1 MNVISFDVG
10 MKNLA
15 YCLFRIENKQY
26 TILDWN
32 IINICSNNKEGKQM
46 CQGFKKKK
54 IKTDKNE
61 KCTKE
66 AYYFKNDYC
75 FCKIH
80 AKNQKY
86 LIPTKEFKNIEK
98 LKVVDLKNLMIKYK
112 LETNKKMLKKDCIKV
127 VNNYLEKKYFTTKK
141 KIKTKDVDFFTYG
154 KNMKIHFER
163 LFKNTKLDL
172 ILIENQIGPLALRM
186 KVLQGMI
193 MQHFIERKCENVIS
207 VNSSNKLKEFIQK
220 KTTYSERKKESI
232 NITLFL
238 LEKFNKQF
246 IKQQKKFFYKK
257 TDDSGNTYN
266 NTKNI
271 NWYEYLT
278 KHKKK
283 DDLADCFLQGIWY
296 FKKYNLIAS

>member
-1 MNVISFDVG
+1 MNVLSFDVG

-26 TILDWN
+26 TILDWD
-32 IINICSNNKEGKQM
+32 IINICSNKEEVKQI
-46 CQGFKKKK
+46 CQGINKKGK
-54 IKTDKNE
+54 
-61 KCTKE
+61 KCTKQG
-66 AYYFKNDYC
+66 YYFKNYFC
-75 FCKIH
+75 FCKVH
-80 AKNQKY
+80 AKKQKY
-86 LIPTKEFKNIEK
+86 LIPTKELKNIEK
-98 LKVVDLKNLMIKYK
+98 LKVVDLKKLMVKHK
-112 LETNKKMLKKDCIKV
+112 LETNKKMLKKECIKN
-127 VNNYLEKKYFTTKK
+127 VNGYLEKKYFATKK

-163 LFKNTKLDL
+163 LFKNINLDL

-193 MQHFIERKCENVIS
+193 LQHFIERNCENVIS

-232 NITLFL
+232 NITLKL

-246 IKQQKKFFYKK
+246 IKQQQCSFFNKK
-257 TDDSGNTYN
+257 THDDGDDS
-266 NTKNI
+266 NI
-271 NWYEYLT
+271 KDTNWHEYLK